1 MNQNDFVIREGSE
14 ADFNKTAEL
23 LLRHDY
29 APEHLNWTRADYLDW
44 LRWKLLDNPDGPARI
59 FVVEDSRGAIVG
71 LRVSL
76 PRWLS
81 SKETGRFMAYHAV
94 DEIIDEKLRRRGLY
108 SKLRQF
114 ATDRLSTTFGFSSDI
129 IVRVAIRQGYR
140 VLGPA
145 QKWRFPIA
153 VTQKIAN
160 GSHSFIAPLVDMLSR
175 LYTSFWLGKCPVNL
189 QMKPITRFNKDFDI
203 DSKHIHGIRSAA
215 YLNWRFIDN
224 CMYSYPVYEFFEDNA
239 SIGYCV
245 YAERRSKAEIYD
257 FVVSR
262 HHRSCLRLLVEHCR
276 GEGIYQ
282 LTFRGFGLHL
292 RKFGFICRRDSYSN
306 CIVSLELPGGRWML
320 TLGDRD
326 Y

>member
-1 MNQNDFVIREGSE
+1 MNQNGFIIREGSE

-23 LLRHDY
+23 LFRHDF
-29 APEHLNWTRADYLDW
+29 APGHLNWTRADYLDW
-44 LRWKLLDNPDGPARI
+44 LRWKFLDNPDGPARM
-59 FVVEDSRGAIVG
+59 FVVEDSHGAIVG
-71 LRVSL
+71 LRVGL

-81 SKETGRFMAYHAV
+81 SAETGKFKTYHAV
-94 DEIIDEKLRRRGLY
+94 DDFIDGELRERGLY

-114 ATDRLSTTFGFSSDI
+114 ATDRLPNIFGYSSDI
-129 IVRVAIRQGYR
+129 ILRIAIREGYR
-140 VLGPA
+140 ILGPA

-153 VTQKIAN
+153 VAQRIAN
-160 GSHSFIAPLVDMLSR
+160 GPYSFVAPLVDMLLR
-175 LYTSFWLGKCPVNL
+175 FYTSFWLGKCPVNL
-189 QMKPITRFNKDFDI
+189 QMRPITRFNRDFDI

-224 CMYSYPVYEFFEDNA
+224 RMYSYSVFEFFEDNA

-245 YAERRSKAEIYD
+245 YAEKRSKAEIYD

-262 HHRSCLRLLVEHCR
+262 RHRGCLRLLVEHCR
-276 GEGIYQ
+276 GEGIHQ
-282 LTFRGFGLHL
+282 LTFRGFELHL
-292 RKFGFICRRDSYSN
+292 GKFGFICRRDSHSN
-306 CIVSLELPGGRWML
+306 CIVSPDLPGGRWML